1 MEVGPASAVPPYGH
15 TACCIACGCNAC
27 ALRRCRV
34 PAGACLASRRSVSW
48 RSQVCGDIACGGRT
62 GPLDCGYQKD
72 VFSVP
77 VIINMHT
84 EMLPIEIG
92 RGDALSKSGVE
103 LYTTQGILQT
113 RFAVVSRCVCGSMNV
128 PAVGGVARL
137 CASLCTAWWGAVNGP
152 REPPCASAG
161 WWCRKGGQPT
171 ILPRML
177 CVVSAAWL
185 ASRVRQHVWSL
196 LPGACY
202 RQVSRVHRHGED
214 GEGQPVAHPGPRQH
228 ERCAVD
234 FSRLP
239 PVARVLRVCWSVT
252 RSRVVPG
259 RNICEQRED

>member
-1 MEVGPASAVPPYGH
+1 MTSAYLQYGGRARLDCAPYVH
-15 TACCIACGCNAC
+15 TACCIACGCDAC

-34 PAGACLASRRSVSW
+34 PAGACLASHRSVSW

-103 LYTTQGILQT
+103 LYTT
-113 RFAVVSRCVCGSMNV
+113 RCVCGSMNV

-152 REPPCASAG
+152 MEPRVPALAG
-161 WWCRKGGQPT
+161 GAGRGVSLQFCRA
-171 ILPRML
+171 
-177 CVVSAAWL
+177 CFVSC
-185 ASRVRQHVWSL
+185 R
-196 LPGACY
+196 LPGWPRAYASTCGHCCLVRVTVRCHASIDTVKTEKGNQWRIRDHGSMNGAPLTFLDCRPLHACCAC
-202 RQVSRVHRHGED
+202 V
-214 GEGQPVAHPGPRQH
+214 GP
-228 ERCAVD
+228 
-234 FSRLP
+234 
-239 PVARVLRVCWSVT
+239 
-252 RSRVVPG
+252 
-259 RNICEQRED
+259 